1 MEDLEKKPQT
11 ILIVDDEEIITY
23 SLSMHLSLST
33 DLNIIT
39 SNDPVSALKIVENN
53 DIDLIISDYLM
64 PNMNGIEFL
73 LEVKKTKEDVT
84 MILLTGY
91 ADKENV
97 IKAVNQVGVY
107 YYIEKPWDN
116 DNLIK
121 VVYNGLEKALLIKQL
136 KKKILELES
145 SKNEINKLYNI
156 LQKDYKVQVES
167 IENVMVSLAYIIEAK
182 DKYTVGHTQR
192 VSEYAVK
199 LAQKIGLERDR
210 IEKLRMAGLIHDIG
224 KIGVPE
230 IILNKPGK
238 LTECEFELVKNH
250 TVIGGNICRP
260 LVNFS
265 DLYDMI
271 RHHHEKLN
279 GSGYPDGLK
288 GEEISIEAR
297 ILSVADV
304 FDALYSDRPYRS
316 KLPLEKVIEILKE
329 EADKDNLDIKLVNTF
344 INMVNND
351 EIQV

>member
-1 MEDLEKKPQT
+1 MEENNSQT

-33 DLNIIT
+33 NFNVIT
-39 SNDPVSALKIVENN
+39 SNDPVKALKEVQNK
-53 DIDLIISDYLM
+53 DISLVISDYLM
-64 PNMNGIEFL
+64 PGMNGIEFL
-73 LEVKKTKEDVT
+73 TEVKKINEDIT
-84 MILLTGY
+84 LILLTGY

-116 DNLIK
+116 DTLIK
-121 VVYNGLEKALLIKQL
+121 IISNGLEKASLIKQL
-136 KKKILELES
+136 KKKVEEIENS
-145 SKNEINKLYNI
+145 RNEINRLYHI
-156 LQKDYKVQVES
+156 LEKDFRVQVES
-167 IENVMVSLAYIIEAK
+167 IENVMVSLAYILEAK

-199 LAQKIGLERDR
+199 LAIKIGLDSER

-230 IILNKPGK
+230 VILNKPGK
-238 LTECEFELVKNH
+238 LSEEEFELVKAH
-250 TVIGGNICRP
+250 PVIGGNICKP

-279 GSGYPDGLK
+279 GTGYPDGLK
-288 GEEISIEAR
+288 EDEISIESR

-316 KLPLEKVIEILKE
+316 KLPLDKVIEILKE
-329 EADKDNLDIKLVNTF
+329 ESDKRNLDPNLVECF
-344 INMVNND
+344 IAMVNAK

>member
-1 MEDLEKKPQT
+1 MEGNDSQT

-23 SLSMHLSLST
+23 SLSMHLSIST
-33 DLNIIT
+33 GYNIIT
-39 SNDPVSALKIVENN
+39 SNDPVKALKEVQTR
-53 DIDLIISDYLM
+53 DIDMVISDYLM
-64 PNMNGIEFL
+64 PGMNGIEFL
-73 LEVKKTKEDVT
+73 TEVKKINGDITL
-84 MILLTGY
+84 ILLTGY

-116 DNLIK
+116 DSLLKIIN
-121 VVYNGLEKALLIKQL
+121 NGLEKASLMKQL
-136 KKKILELES
+136 KKKIGELET
-145 SKNEINKLYNI
+145 SKNEINHLYNI
-156 LQKDYKVQVES
+156 LQKDYRVQVEN

-199 LAQKIGLERDR
+199 LASKIGLEGER
-210 IEKLRMAGLIHDIG
+210 IEKIRMAGLIHDIG

-230 IILNKPGK
+230 VILNKPGK
-238 LTECEFELVKNH
+238 LSEEEFELVKNH

-288 GEEISIEAR
+288 DEEISIEAR

-304 FDALYSDRPYRS
+304 FDALYSDRPYRN
-316 KLPLEKVIEILKE
+316 KLPLDKVIEILKE
-329 EADKDNLDIKLVNTF
+329 ESDKRNLDDELVKTF
-344 INMVNND
+344 INMVNGK
-351 EIQV
+351 EIKV

>member
-1 MEDLEKKPQT
+1 MEKNEPQT

-23 SLSMHLSLST
+23 SLSMQLSLST
-33 DLNIIT
+33 DLTIIT
-39 SNDPVSALKIVENN
+39 SNDPINALKEVANKE
-53 DIDLIISDYLM
+53 IDLVISDYLM
-64 PNMNGIEFL
+64 PDMNGIDFL
-73 LEVKKTKEDVT
+73 AEVKKINKDITL
-84 MILLTGY
+84 ILLTGY

-107 YYIEKPWDN
+107 YYLEKPWNN
-116 DNLIK
+116 DSLIK
-121 VVYNGLEKALLIKQL
+121 VINNGLEKASLIKQL
-136 KKKILELES
+136 KKKIEEIEE
-145 SKNEINKLYNI
+145 SKNEINRLYNI
-156 LQKDYKVQVES
+156 LEKDFRVQVES
-167 IENVMVSLAYIIEAK
+167 IENVMVSLAYILEAK

-199 LAQKIGLERDR
+199 LASKIGLDAER

-230 IILNKPGK
+230 VILNKPGK
-238 LTECEFELVKNH
+238 LSEEEFELVKTH
-250 TVIGGNICRP
+250 TVIGGNICKP

-288 GEEISIEAR
+288 EDEISIEAR

-316 KLPLEKVIEILKE
+316 KLPLYKVIEILKE
-329 EADKDNLDIKLVNTF
+329 ESDKRNLDPDLVERFIDMVNTK
-344 INMVNND
+344 

>member
-1 MEDLEKKPQT
+1 MEDQDKKPQT

-39 SNDPVSALKIVENN
+39 SNDPVSALKLVENN

-73 LEVKKTKEDVT
+73 LEVKKIKEDVT

-121 VVYNGLEKALLIKQL
+121 VVYNGLEKASLIKQL
-136 KKKILELES
+136 KKKIGELES

-199 LAQKIGLERDR
+199 LAEKIGLERDR

-316 KLPLEKVIEILKE
+316 KLPLDKVIDILKE
-329 EADKDNLDIKLVNTF
+329 EADKENLDHELVNTF
-344 INMVNND
+344 INMVNNN

>member
-1 MEDLEKKPQT
+1 MEETIPQT

-33 DLNIIT
+33 NLNVIT
-39 SNDPVSALKIVENN
+39 SNDPVNALKEIRNRN
-53 DIDLIISDYLM
+53 IDLVISDYLM
-64 PNMNGIEFL
+64 PGMNGIEFL
-73 LEVKKTKEDVT
+73 TEVKKIDEDIT
-84 MILLTGY
+84 LILLTGY

-116 DNLIK
+116 DSLIK
-121 VVYNGLEKALLIKQL
+121 VINNGLEKASLVKQL
-136 KKKILELES
+136 KKKIMEIETS
-145 SKNEINKLYNI
+145 QNEINRLYHI
-156 LQKDYKVQVES
+156 LEKDFRVQVES
-167 IENVMVSLAYIIEAK
+167 IENVMVSLAYLLEAK

-199 LAQKIGLERDR
+199 LAVKTGLENDR

-230 IILNKPGK
+230 VILNKPGK
-238 LTECEFELVKNH
+238 LSEEEFELVKAH
-250 TVIGGNICRP
+250 TVIGSNICKP

-288 GEEISIEAR
+288 DDEISIEAR

-316 KLPLEKVIEILKE
+316 KLPLDKVIEILRE
-329 EADKDNLDIKLVNTF
+329 ESDKRNLDARLVESF
-344 INMVNND
+344 IEMVNSK

>member
-1 MEDLEKKPQT
+1 MEENSPQT
-11 ILIVDDEEIITY
+11 VLIVDDEEIITY

-33 DLNIIT
+33 NLNILT
-39 SNDPVSALKIVENN
+39 SNDPANALKEIRER
-53 DIDLIISDYLM
+53 DIDLVISDYLM
-64 PNMNGIEFL
+64 PGMNGIEFL
-73 LEVKKTKEDVT
+73 TEAKKINEDIT
-84 MILLTGY
+84 LILLTGY

-116 DNLIK
+116 DSLIK
-121 VVYNGLEKALLIKQL
+121 IINNGLEKASLIKQL
-136 KKKILELES
+136 KKKILEIEDS
-145 SKNEINKLYNI
+145 RNEINRLYNI
-156 LQKDYKVQVES
+156 LEKDYRVQVES
-167 IENVMVSLAYIIEAK
+167 IENVMVSLAYILEAK

-199 LAQKIGLERDR
+199 LAGKIGLEQER

-230 IILNKPGK
+230 VILNKPGK
-238 LTECEFELVKNH
+238 LNEEEFELVKAH

-288 GEEISIEAR
+288 EDEISIEAR

-316 KLPLEKVIEILKE
+316 KLPLEKVIDILKE
-329 EADKDNLDIKLVNTF
+329 ESDKRNLDPNLVDKF
-344 INMVNND
+344 IEMVNSR

>member
-1 MEDLEKKPQT
+1 MEERKPQT

-33 DLNIIT
+33 NLNILT
-39 SNDPVSALKIVENN
+39 SNDPVSALEVVKNN

-73 LEVKKTKEDVT
+73 GEVKTFKQDIT

-97 IKAVNQVGVY
+97 IKAVNEVGVY

-116 DNLIK
+116 DSLIK
-121 VVYNGLEKALLIKQL
+121 VVYNGLEKASLIKQL
-136 KKKILELES
+136 KKKVKELEN

-156 LQKDYKVQVES
+156 LQKDYKYQVES

-199 LAQKIGLERDR
+199 LAEKLGLESER

-230 IILNKPGK
+230 VILNKPGK
-238 LTECEFELVKNH
+238 LTENEFELVKNH
-250 TVIGGNICRP
+250 TVIGGNICKP

-271 RHHHEKLN
+271 RHHHEKIN

-288 GEEISIEAR
+288 GDEISLEAR

-316 KLPLEKVIEILKE
+316 KLPLDKVIEILKE
-329 EADKDNLDIKLVNTF
+329 EADKQNLDHGLVDAF
-344 INMVNND
+344 VSMVENN
-351 EIQV
+351 ELQV

>member
-1 MEDLEKKPQT
+1 MEEQKPQT

-33 DLNIIT
+33 NLNIIT
-39 SNDPVSALKIVENN
+39 SNDPVSALDEVKNN

-64 PNMNGIEFL
+64 PKMNGIDFL
-73 LEVKKTKEDVT
+73 LNVKKIKEDIT

-97 IKAVNQVGVY
+97 IRAVNQVGVY

-121 VVYNGLEKALLIKQL
+121 VIENGLEKASLIKQL
-136 KKKILELES
+136 KKKINELEN
-145 SKNEINKLYNI
+145 SKDEINRLYNI
-156 LQKDYKVQVES
+156 LQKDYRYQVES

-199 LAQKIGLERDR
+199 LAERIGLEKER
-210 IEKLRMAGLIHDIG
+210 IDKLKMAGLIHDIG

-230 IILNKPGK
+230 VILNKPGK
-238 LTECEFELVKNH
+238 LTDCEFELVKNH
-250 TVIGGNICRP
+250 TVIGGNICKP

-279 GSGYPDGLK
+279 GSGYPDGLS
-288 GEEISIEAR
+288 GDEISLEAR

-316 KLPLEKVIEILKE
+316 KLPLDKVIEILKE
-329 EADKDNLDIKLVNTF
+329 EANKQNLDSSLVDTF
-344 INMVNND
+344 IDMID
-351 EIQV
+351 SKEIQV

>member
-1 MEDLEKKPQT
+1 MEENKPQT

-33 DLNIIT
+33 NLNVIT
-39 SNDPVSALKIVENN
+39 SNDPVNALKEIQNK
-53 DIDLIISDYLM
+53 DIDLVISDYLM
-64 PNMNGIEFL
+64 PGMNGIEFL
-73 LEVKKTKEDVT
+73 TQVKKINNDITL
-84 MILLTGY
+84 ILLTGY

-116 DNLIK
+116 DSLIK
-121 VVYNGLEKALLIKQL
+121 VINNGLEKASLIKQL
-136 KKKILELES
+136 KNKIAEIES
-145 SKNEINKLYNI
+145 SKDEINRLYNI
-156 LQKDYKVQVES
+156 LEKDYRVQVES
-167 IENVMVSLAYIIEAK
+167 IENVMVSLAYILEAK

-192 VSEYAVK
+192 VSAYAVK
-199 LAQKIGLERDR
+199 LASKIGLDEDR

-230 IILNKPGK
+230 VILNKPGK
-238 LTECEFELVKNH
+238 LTEEEFELVKNH
-250 TVIGGNICRP
+250 TVIGGNICKP

-288 GEEISIEAR
+288 EDEISVEAR

-316 KLPLEKVIEILKE
+316 KLPLDKVIEILKE
-329 EADKDNLDIKLVNTF
+329 ESDKRNLDAGLVEKF
-344 INMVNND
+344 IEMVD
-351 EIQV
+351 SKEIQV

>member
-1 MEDLEKKPQT
+1 MEQQKPQT

-33 DLNIIT
+33 NLNIIT
-39 SNDPVSALKIVENN
+39 SNDPISALDEVKKN

-64 PNMNGIEFL
+64 PNMNGIDFL
-73 LEVKKTKEDVT
+73 LEVKKMKEDVT

-97 IKAVNQVGVY
+97 IRAVNQVGVY

-121 VVYNGLEKALLIKQL
+121 VIENGLEKASLIKQL
-136 KKKILELES
+136 KKKINELEN
-145 SKNEINKLYNI
+145 SKDEINRLYNI
-156 LQKDYKVQVES
+156 LQKDYKYQVES

-199 LAQKIGLERDR
+199 LAEKIGLEKER
-210 IEKLRMAGLIHDIG
+210 IDKLKMAGLIHDIG

-230 IILNKPGK
+230 VILNKPGK
-238 LTECEFELVKNH
+238 LTDCEFELVKNH
-250 TVIGGNICRP
+250 TVIGGNICKP

-288 GEEISIEAR
+288 GEEITLEAR

-316 KLPLEKVIEILKE
+316 KLPLDKVIEILQE
-329 EADKDNLDIKLVNTF
+329 EADKQNLDSNLVDTF
-344 INMVNND
+344 IGMISSK

>member
-1 MEDLEKKPQT
+1 MPQT

-23 SLSMHLSLST
+23 SLSMQLSLST
-33 DLNIIT
+33 NLKIIT
-39 SNDPVSALKIVENN
+39 SNNPINALKELQNN
-53 DIDLIISDYLM
+53 DIDLVISDYLM
-64 PNMNGIEFL
+64 PGMNGIDFL
-73 LEVKKTKEDVT
+73 TEVKKINEDIT
-84 MILLTGY
+84 LILLTGY

-107 YYIEKPWDN
+107 YYLEKPWDN
-116 DNLIK
+116 DSLIK
-121 VVYNGLEKALLIKQL
+121 VINNGLEKASLIKQL
-136 KKKILELES
+136 KNKIEEIED
-145 SKNEINKLYNI
+145 SKNEINRLYNI
-156 LQKDYKVQVES
+156 LEKDFRVQVES
-167 IENVMVSLAYIIEAK
+167 IENVMVSLAYILEAK

-199 LAQKIGLERDR
+199 LASKIGLDTER

-230 IILNKPGK
+230 VILNKPGK
-238 LTECEFELVKNH
+238 LSEEEFELVKAH
-250 TVIGGNICRP
+250 TVIGGNICKP
-260 LVNFS
+260 LVSFS

-288 GEEISIEAR
+288 EDEISIEAR

-316 KLPLEKVIEILKE
+316 KLPLNKVIEILKE
-329 EADKDNLDIKLVNTF
+329 ESDKRNLDPDLVDRFIDMVNTR
-344 INMVNND
+344 

>member
-1 MEDLEKKPQT
+1 MEDTKPQT

-33 DLNIIT
+33 NLTILT
-39 SNDPVSALKIVENN
+39 SNDPVSALKIVQEN
-53 DIDLIISDYLM
+53 DVDLIISDYLM

-73 LEVKKTKEDVT
+73 MEVKKTREDIT

-121 VVYNGLEKALLIKQL
+121 VVYNGLEKAALIKQL
-136 KKKILELES
+136 KKKIAELQV
-145 SKNEINKLYNI
+145 SKDEINRLYNI
-156 LQKDYKVQVES
+156 LQKDYKYQVES

-199 LAQKIGLERDR
+199 LAEKIGMNSER

-238 LTECEFELVKNH
+238 LTDCEFELVKNH

-260 LVNFS
+260 LVSFS

-279 GSGYPDGLK
+279 GTGYPDGLK
-288 GEEISIEAR
+288 GDEISLEAR

-316 KLPLEKVIEILKE
+316 KLPLDKVIEILQE
-329 EADKDNLDIKLVNTF
+329 ESSKQNLDSSLVQTF
-344 INMVNND
+344 IDMVNNN

>member
-1 MEDLEKKPQT
+1 MEEKKPQT

-39 SNDPVSALKIVENN
+39 SNDPVSALKEVEKN

-73 LEVKKTKEDVT
+73 LEVKKVKEDVT

-121 VVYNGLEKALLIKQL
+121 VVFNGLEKAALIKQL
-136 KKKILELES
+136 KRKIEELEN
-145 SKNEINKLYNI
+145 SKNEINRLYNI

-199 LAQKIGLERDR
+199 LAQKIGLEHDR

-250 TVIGGNICRP
+250 TVIGGNICKP

-279 GSGYPDGLK
+279 GTGYPDGLK
-288 GEEISIEAR
+288 GDEISVEAR

-316 KLPLEKVIEILKE
+316 KLPLDKVIEILRE
-329 EADKDNLDIKLVNTF
+329 EADKENLDSALVTTF
-344 INMVNND
+344 VEMVNSN
-351 EIQV
+351 EIKV